1 MRFLKTLT
9 LNRRAID
16 DYRLAINTDSEVI
29 MNTTASML
37 VPHGTTLERTSDM
50 NGMIRYN
57 ADTKEFE
64 GYQGG
69 VAGATGSGQWRSFR
83 FKEPNGVVLQDVGPA
98 DGPTDTQTIFGPLKP
113 DPYEPGATHQSDI
126 DTNAV
131 LYPSGWG
138 APQMAKNI
146 LVITETIVQLGG
158 VNFDIV
164 QNPTT
169 TGAGDEITTGA
180 FAENVEYIITN
191 VGDTDFT
198 TLGASANTVGTVF
211 TIPLAGG
218 TGNGTTGK
226 VRKTGTYLEF
236 YTPVPAGRSVH
247 IIHKLNQ

>member
-9 LNRRAID
+9 LNRRSVYD
-16 DYRLAINTDSEVI
+16 DRLAINTDSEVI
-29 MNTTASML
+29 MNTTASLL
-37 VPHGTTLERTSDM
+37 VPFGTTLERTSDT

-69 VAGATGSGQWRSFR
+69 IAGATSGGQWRPFR

-113 DPYEPGATHQSDI
+113 DPFLYATHQSDI
-126 DTNAV
+126 DTNSV
-131 LYPSGWG
+131 LYPSGWVAG
-138 APQMAKNI
+138 QMAKNI

-158 VNFDIV
+158 VNFDVV
-164 QNPTT
+164 QNPIT
-169 TGAGDEITTGA
+169 TGTGDEITTGA
-180 FAENVEYIITN
+180 FVEGVEYIITN

-198 TLGASANTVGTVF
+198 VLGASANTVGVVF
-211 TIPLAGG
+211 TIPVAGG

-236 YTPVPAGRSVH
+236 YTAVPAGRSVH
-247 IIHKLNQ
+247 IIHNLNQ